1 MYAVSV
7 RSLDKLFKPQ
17 SGRDRPAGASTG
29 ALEAVEVSREI
40 CRVRRTRLGQ
50 ASPWRLDDAL
60 GCSFVDDPWTT

>member
-1 MYAVSV
+1 MMYAVSV

-40 CRVRRTRLGQ
+40 CRARRTFRDCAFRSNVITDSGG
-50 ASPWRLDDAL
+50 R
-60 GCSFVDDPWTT
+60 

>member
-1 MYAVSV
+1 MDA
-7 RSLDKLFKPQ
+7 
-17 SGRDRPAGASTG
+17 TG